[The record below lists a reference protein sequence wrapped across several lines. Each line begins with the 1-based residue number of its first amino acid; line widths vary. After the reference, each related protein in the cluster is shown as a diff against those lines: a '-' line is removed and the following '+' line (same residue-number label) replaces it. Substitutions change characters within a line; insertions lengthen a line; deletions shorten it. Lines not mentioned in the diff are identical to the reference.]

1 MKQIELSQNKVAL
14 VDDEDFERV
23 NQKKW
28 HAVESRGA
36 CYAAHSYYV
45 DGKQHR
51 VFLHRFL
58 LGLKPGDGL
67 ECDHRN
73 GNGLDNRRTN
83 IRRATA
89 SENNRN
95 RRLFK
100 SNKSGWT
107 GVSWNWKYR
116 RWQEHAI
123 VDGRWTNLGQFTN
136 KDEAI
141 AARRQAEAKHYA
153 EFAKSNE
160 GQLVWDKL

>member
-1 MKQIELSQNKVAL
+1 MPSK
-14 VDDEDFERV
+14 
-23 NQKKW
+23 
-28 HAVESRGA
+28 ESDNIR
-36 CYAAHSYYV
+36 
-45 DGKQHR
+45 Q
-51 VFLHRFL
+51 
-58 LGLKPGDGL
+58 KPGDGL

-95 RRLFK
+95 RSKFK
-100 SNKSGWT
+100 SNKSGQT

-116 RWQEHAI
+116 RWQAHAI

-136 KDEAI
+136 KDDAI